1 VTLHDRGEGVEVTLP
16 RKSNELGVALLA
28 GRHLG
33 IVRSRNEPTV
43 CCV

>member
-1 VTLHDRGEGVEVTLP
+1 VPLHDPGEGVEVTLS
-16 RKSNELGVALLA
+16 RKSNELGVAVLA

-43 CCV
+43 CYV